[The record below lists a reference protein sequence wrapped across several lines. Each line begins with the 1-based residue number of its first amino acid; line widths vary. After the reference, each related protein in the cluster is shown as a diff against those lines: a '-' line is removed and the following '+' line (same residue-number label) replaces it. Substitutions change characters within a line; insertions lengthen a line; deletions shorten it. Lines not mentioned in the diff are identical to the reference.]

1 MCKKKKKLSKRKTKK
16 QSEANLINNIR
27 NPFMLK
33 KIKKIRKFEDRIIK
47 DRIIR
52 DIRMLFEEEEDYY
65 KPKIVS
71 NFLNNIYIKFE
82 SNGDI
87 NKNVSLEECLNQSKL
102 YLRDVIIDL
111 QNLIQGKFN

>member
-1 MCKKKKKLSKRKTKK
+1 MK
-16 QSEANLINNIR
+16 
-27 NPFMLK
+27 
-33 KIKKIRKFEDRIIK
+33 KFEDRIIR

-52 DIRMLFEEEEDYY
+52 DIRILFEEEEDYY

-71 NFLNNIYIKFE
+71 NFWNNIYIKFE
-82 SNGDI
+82 SNGDM
-87 NKNVSLEECLNQSKL
+87 NENVSLAECLNQIKP

>member
-1 MCKKKKKLSKRKTKK
+1 MK
-16 QSEANLINNIR
+16 
-27 NPFMLK
+27 
-33 KIKKIRKFEDRIIK
+33 KFEDRIIR

-52 DIRMLFEEEEDYY
+52 DIRILFEEEEDYY

-71 NFLNNIYIKFE
+71 NFWNNIYIKFE
-82 SNGDI
+82 SNGDM
-87 NKNVSLEECLNQSKL
+87 NKNVSLAECLNQIKP